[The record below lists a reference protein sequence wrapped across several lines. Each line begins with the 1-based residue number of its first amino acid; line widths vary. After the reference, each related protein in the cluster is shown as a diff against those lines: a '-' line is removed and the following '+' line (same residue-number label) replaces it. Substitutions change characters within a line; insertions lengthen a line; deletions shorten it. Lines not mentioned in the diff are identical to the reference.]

1 MRLHAFLKKNKKIS
15 PNLFSPQPLLFCE
28 LKPHAKFQKENL
40 WRWRDGKPRKKNLN
54 ELEEMQPMQELEDK
68 LRRVE
73 EKIEERKRKEEQRE
87 ESERTKES
95 DKSRRLKKKKQLEE
109 SWEMLNWM
117 VQYMEE
123 NEEIWKKEGDHLL
136 EIERNQT
143 EENLIKK
150 SENSTIYVPLTTPQN
165 QKSTEDERNTTPL
178 SLSTPNPTPPKKM

>member
-1 MRLHAFLKKNKKIS
+1 
-15 PNLFSPQPLLFCE
+15 
-28 LKPHAKFQKENL
+28 
-40 WRWRDGKPRKKNLN
+40 
-54 ELEEMQPMQELEDK
+54 MQPMQELEDK

-165 QKSTEDERNTTPL
+165 QKSTEDARNTTPL
-178 SLSTPNPTPPKKM
+178 SLSTPNPNPPQNVANMSTNCDDFS